1 MKHFLEEYYIELNL
15 IKKPEVEEDDGLS
28 GDEISDKFV
37 SVEDREEQI
46 QLSLASQ
53 TMATKQI
60 QLLRLINRTMDRC

>member
-37 SVEDREEQI
+37 SVEDREE
-46 QLSLASQ
+46 
-53 TMATKQI
+53 TNTVVE
-60 QLLRLINRTMDRC
+60 TD